1 MELQKISSKGP
12 QNSEET
18 AELVNRR
25 INLLTLHLNPVQE
38 LELLRCAGK
47 MKAIKV
53 STEALSEYM
62 RGKHRD
68 IQEKVFAYFNSRPEL
83 QTPIEIS
90 KDEHRELCM
99 KQLVGLVRE
108 GGIRPFRYVVDDPAK
123 YFAIAEAVGSVDMS
137 LGIKMGVQYSLWG
150 GSVINLGTKKHRDKY
165 FDGIDNVDYPG
176 CFAMTEL
183 HHGKL
188 QNISGIS
195 GSCRMWFQCP
205 RSSDSCHL

>member
-25 INLLTLHLNPVQE
+25 INLLTLHLNPVQDIPVQE

-47 MKAIKV
+47 VKAIKV
-53 STEALSEYM
+53 STVTLSEYM

-68 IQEKVFAYFNSRPEL
+68 IQEEVFAYFNSRPEL

-108 GGIRPFRYVVDDPAK
+108 GGIRPFRYVVEDPAK

-137 LGIKMGVQYSLWG
+137 LGIKMGVQY
-150 GSVINLGTKKHRDKY
+150 R
-165 FDGIDNVDYPG
+165 
-176 CFAMTEL
+176 
-183 HHGKL
+183 
-188 QNISGIS
+188 
-195 GSCRMWFQCP
+195 
-205 RSSDSCHL
+205 